1 MQYVR
6 HAYRLQFRHLTTPML
21 TAHGSVLCTDFNK
34 WSKQDMVAQKDGSK
48 QHTVVNDRPRS
59 FLPRSDYQR
68 VQSIGKSKSR
78 VRSARRILGG
88 RVGVACWMKQF
99 RAFDSFHKYK
109 VLAALIRWAASERL
123 YFLWR
128 NFGQRLRLEFAVQ
141 NALGGDDSS
150 ESHLSTLD
158 VSVVKPTT
166 IYDCQI
172 YDVALNNFARLSMS
186 AALASPITK

>member
-128 NFGQRLRLEFAVQ
+128 NFGQRLRLEFTVEDAFGS
-141 NALGGDDSS
+141 NDAS
-150 ESHLSTLD
+150 ESHLPALD
-158 VSVVKPTT
+158 VSVIEPAT
-166 IYDCQI
+166 Y
-172 YDVALNNFARLSMS
+172 R
-186 AALASPITK
+186 P